1 MNNVFGLDIGTRNVV
16 GTVGYQTD
24 DKEFVV
30 TAQYVRE
37 HETRAMLDGQIHDIG
52 RVAKTIK
59 EVKDELEKQTGQPL
73 EEVCIAAAGRVL
85 KTVTTHVEYEYAQE
99 TVVTGEDV
107 HTLNLLG
114 IEKAQEALK
123 EVNDT
128 SYKFYCVGYSTVK
141 FFLNDEVF
149 ISLEGHKAN
158 KIGEDII
165 VTFLPE
171 DVVDGLYAAVGQ
183 AGLSV
188 ANMTLEPIAAINV
201 AIPENYR
208 MLNIALVDVGAGT
221 SDISITR
228 DGSII
233 AYGMIPHAGD
243 ELTEVIVQHFLVDFN
258 MAESIKLQSTT
269 SEKVT
274 YKDIMSIEHTIPAED
289 VWEVVAPVVEN
300 IAQEVSAKIIE
311 LNGDKTVSACFVV
324 GGGGKI
330 HGFTQK
336 LAEGLDLPQ
345 ERVALR
351 GEEVLGE
358 VIFEQEDIKKDPLLV
373 TPIGICLNY
382 YDQRN
387 NFIMV
392 RFNGER
398 IKLYDNNRLTIVD
411 AALQAGFPN
420 DELFPKRGT
429 PINFTVNGVARLVRG
444 EAGEGAVVTMNG
456 KPASINTPL
465 EPNSEIVIE
474 PSTAGEA
481 AVYKISQLDEYN
493 HSVITFVINGRRV
506 SCPRFVQVNGRLE
519 PEDYSIKEN
528 DVIETRNY
536 YTVRQIAQFMD
547 LVIDTDQMIFV
558 NNEEA
563 DLDTLVYENFSV
575 EWKTDEYGVARID
588 NNTYNDTQESDTD
601 ADTNDASAL
610 AEPDA
615 NSTESDNTESDN
627 TGTRTSEQMMNQ
639 VLDELHDDFAKEA
652 EASAVP
658 ENKLPENELP
668 KNDIQEE
675 IQDEDSSKN
684 TITVIVN
691 GEPVELSG
699 KDTYI
704 FVDIFTHI
712 PFDLQAGKGRAI
724 ATVINGR
731 DAQFSEELHEGDQIE
746 LYWKEN

>member
-99 TVVTGEDV
+99 SVVTGEDV

-243 ELTEVIVQHFLVDFN
+243 EMTEVIVQHFLVDFN

-269 SEKVT
+269 SDTVT
-274 YKDIMSIEHTIPAED
+274 YKDIMSIEHTIPAQD
-289 VWEVVAPVVEN
+289 VWDVAAPVVDS
-300 IAQEVSAKIIE
+300 IAQEVSDKIRE

-330 HGFTQK
+330 HGFTEK
-336 LAEGLDLPQ
+336 LAEDLDLPE

-351 GEEVLGE
+351 GEEVLGD
-358 VIFEQEDIKKDPLLV
+358 VTFEQEDIKKDPLLV

-411 AALQAGFPN
+411 AALQAEFPN

-465 EPNSEIVIE
+465 EPNSEIIIE

-481 AVYKISQLDEYN
+481 AEYKISQLDEYN
-493 HSVITFVINGRRV
+493 HSVITFIINGRKV

-519 PEDYSIKEN
+519 PEDYSIREN

-588 NNTYNDTQESDTD
+588 NNNYNDTQESDSD
-601 ADTNDASAL
+601 DASVL
-610 AEPDA
+610 AEQDA
-615 NSTESDNTESDN
+615 NSTEPDNTV
-627 TGTRTSEQMMNQ
+627 TRTSEQMMNQ
-639 VLDELHDDFAKEA
+639 VLDELHDEFAKEA

-658 ENKLPENELP
+658 ENELPENELP

-675 IQDEDSSKN
+675 IHEEDSSEN
-684 TITVIVN
+684 TVTVIVN

-704 FVDIFTHI
+704 FVDIFTNI
-712 PFDLQAGKGRAI
+712 SFDLQEGKGRAI

-731 DAQFSEELHEGDQIE
+731 DAQFSEELHEGDKIE

>member
-99 TVVTGEDV
+99 SVVTGEDV
-107 HTLNLLG
+107 HTLDLLG

-269 SEKVT
+269 SDTVT
-274 YKDIMSIEHTIPAED
+274 YKDIMSIEHTIPAKD
-289 VWEVVAPVVEN
+289 VWDVAAPVVDN
-300 IAQEVSAKIIE
+300 IAQEVSTKIRE

-330 HGFTQK
+330 HGFTEK
-336 LAEGLDLPQ
+336 LAEDLDLPE

-351 GEEVLGE
+351 GEEVLGD
-358 VIFEQEDIKKDPLLV
+358 VTFEQEDIKKDPLLV

-444 EAGEGAVVTMNG
+444 EAGDGAVVTMNG

-493 HSVITFVINGRRV
+493 HSVITFIINGRRV
-506 SCPRFVQVNGRLE
+506 SCPRFVQVNGELE
-519 PEDYSIKEN
+519 PEDYSIREN

-563 DLDTLVYENFSV
+563 GLDTLVYENFSV

-601 ADTNDASAL
+601 EASVL
-610 AEPDA
+610 AEQDA
-615 NSTESDNTESDN
+615 NSTESDNTVA
-627 TGTRTSEQMMNQ
+627 RTSEQMMNQ

-658 ENKLPENELP
+658 ENELPENELQ

-675 IQDEDSSKN
+675 IHEEDSSKN
-684 TITVIVN
+684 TVTVIVN

-712 PFDLQAGKGRAI
+712 SFDLQAGNGRAI

-731 DAQFSEELHEGDQIE
+731 DARFSEVLHEGDQIE

>member
-24 DKEFVV
+24 DREFVV

-99 TVVTGEDV
+99 SVVTGEDV

-243 ELTEVIVQHFLVDFN
+243 EMTEVIVQHFLVDFN

-269 SEKVT
+269 SDTVT
-274 YKDIMSIEHTIPAED
+274 YKDIMSIEHTIPAQD
-289 VWEVVAPVVEN
+289 VWDVAAPVVDS
-300 IAQEVSAKIIE
+300 IAQEVSAKIRE

-330 HGFTQK
+330 HGFTEK
-336 LAEGLDLPQ
+336 LAEDLDLPE

-351 GEEVLGE
+351 GEEVLGD
-358 VIFEQEDIKKDPLLV
+358 VTFEQEDIKKDPLLV

-382 YDQRN
+382 YEQRN

-465 EPNSEIVIE
+465 EPNSEIIIE

-481 AVYKISQLDEYN
+481 AEYKISQLDEYN
-493 HSVITFVINGRRV
+493 HSVITFIINGRKV

-519 PEDYSIKEN
+519 PEDYSIREN

-588 NNTYNDTQESDTD
+588 NNNYNDTQESDSD
-601 ADTNDASAL
+601 DASVL
-610 AEPDA
+610 AEQDA
-615 NSTESDNTESDN
+615 NSTESDNTV
-627 TGTRTSEQMMNQ
+627 TRTSEQMMNQ
-639 VLDELHDDFAKEA
+639 VLDELHDEFAKEA

-658 ENKLPENELP
+658 ENELPENELS

-675 IQDEDSSKN
+675 DSSKN
-684 TITVIVN
+684 TVTVIVN

-712 PFDLQAGKGRAI
+712 SFDLQEGKGRAI

-731 DAQFSEELHEGDQIE
+731 DAQFSEELHEGDKIE

>member
-99 TVVTGEDV
+99 SVVTGEDV
-107 HTLNLLG
+107 HTLDLLG

-269 SEKVT
+269 SDTVT
-274 YKDIMSIEHTIPAED
+274 YKDIMSIEHTIPAQD
-289 VWEVVAPVVEN
+289 VWDVAAPVVDN
-300 IAQEVSAKIIE
+300 IAQEVSTKIRE

-330 HGFTQK
+330 HGFTEK
-336 LAEGLDLPQ
+336 LAEDLDLPE

-351 GEEVLGE
+351 GEEVLGD
-358 VIFEQEDIKKDPLLV
+358 VTFEQEDIKKDPLLV

-420 DELFPKRGT
+420 DELFPKCGT

-444 EAGEGAVVTMNG
+444 EAGDGAVVTMNG

-493 HSVITFVINGRRV
+493 HSVITFIINGRRV
-506 SCPRFVQVNGRLE
+506 SCPRFVQVNGELE
-519 PEDYSIKEN
+519 PEDYSIREN

-563 DLDTLVYENFSV
+563 GLDTLVYENFSV

-601 ADTNDASAL
+601 EASVL
-610 AEPDA
+610 AEQDA
-615 NSTESDNTESDN
+615 NSTESDNTV
-627 TGTRTSEQMMNQ
+627 TRTSEQMMNQ

-658 ENKLPENELP
+658 ENELQ

-675 IQDEDSSKN
+675 DSSEN

-712 PFDLQAGKGRAI
+712 SFDLQAGKGRAI

-731 DAQFSEELHEGDQIE
+731 DAQFSEELHEGDKIE